1 MVLFISFVFGAV
13 ILGAGAMLAPAWRTV
28 QPRVALAGTFSLALV
43 MGGAV
48 FWSSAFGWNTLIV
61 DYMLFALLTGVLVG
75 GSLSSAQMRAEAH
88 GIVLED
94 KDQGWPGPQDL
105 AFFVV
110 VGVAI
115 VVIVLSLPVPLGT
128 DAPALGYMALVAKS
142 GSFTSLAPFHPEI
155 ETLTSPGLSA
165 LVAYLSGQLRQP
177 ISDIQL
183 GVGAVLA
190 LLCVWLAYDMGAE
203 IRDKR
208 LGRAMAVAFII
219 GLGGFLTFLD
229 GHYSAL
235 LGLAFTMAFIIY
247 ALRYQ
252 RDGLW
257 YDAVAAGLMLG
268 ATLLADATVTF
279 MLILGYAAWLVTM
292 HMGEDRP
299 NRMRW
304 LVMLLGVPL
313 VTIIATGP
321 WLMNTWSLL
330 TSGNDASYSADLSN
344 LSAMLLHHGLIIV
357 PIAIMGAILS
367 LKQRAQMGLLAVGWL
382 VLLVDFAVIGLLA
395 AIFPPLHNMGNPF
408 YVAWFGAIVPYTLLG
423 GYGLLWIWEHI
434 INETLRARLYRTV
447 YVVAA
452 IALVGSVVVGVLLG
466 DDLRVS
472 ARDLTAYPGLY
483 TTEDDINAMLWIRD
497 NADDSARVLNYPSR
511 DSLWVAVIS
520 ERDAVFFPQVVF
532 YRGEEAALDSG
543 ETLLAFWYDPANP
556 DHSDL
561 LAEADITYVIV
572 PALIAVESRIA
583 TQSDVAD
590 AAYLDLVYESGAAQV
605 YQMR

>member
-28 QPRVALAGTFSLALV
+28 QPRVALAGTLSLALV

-48 FWSSAFGWNTLIV
+48 FWASAFGWNTLIV
-61 DYMLFALLTGVLVG
+61 DYMLFALLTGILVG

-115 VVIVLSLPVPLGT
+115 GVIVLSLPVPLGT
-128 DAPALGYMALVAKS
+128 DAPALGYMALAAKS

-155 ETLTSPGLSA
+155 ETITSPGLSA

-190 LLCVWLAYDMGAE
+190 LLCVWMAYDMGAE

-235 LGLAFTMAFIIY
+235 LALAFTMAFVIY

-257 YDAVAAGLMLG
+257 YDAIAAGLMLG

-279 MLILGYAAWLVTM
+279 TLILGYAAWLGTM
-292 HMGEDRP
+292 HLGQDRP
-299 NRMRW
+299 NLRRW
-304 LVMLLGVPL
+304 LVLLLGVPL
-313 VTIIATGP
+313 VTIVATGP
-321 WLMNTWSLL
+321 WLLNTWSLL
-330 TSGNDASYSADLSN
+330 TSGTDTTYTADVSN
-344 LSAMLLHHGLIIV
+344 LSTLLLHHGLIII
-357 PIAIMGAILS
+357 PIAIMGAIIS

-382 VLLVDFAVIGLLA
+382 ALLVDFAGIGLLVA
-395 AIFPPLHNMGNPF
+395 LIPPLRNIGDPF
-408 YVAWFGAIVPYTLLG
+408 YGAWFGAIVPYTLLG
-423 GYGLLWIWEHI
+423 GYGLLWIWENVV
-434 INETLRARLYRTV
+434 NETLRVQLYRAV
-447 YVVAA
+447 YVVA
-452 IALVGSVVVGVLLG
+452 GVVLIGVLAVGVLLT
-466 DDLRVS
+466 DDLRAA
-472 ARDLTAYPGLY
+472 ARESTAYPGLY
-483 TTEDDINAMLWIRD
+483 TTADDINTMLWIRE
-497 NADDSARVLNYPSR
+497 NGAETARVLNYPSR

-520 ERDAVFFPQVVF
+520 ERDAVFFPQAVF
-532 YRGEEAALDSG
+532 YRGEAAALDMG
-543 ETLLAFWYDPANP
+543 ETLLAFWHNPAYP
-556 DHSDL
+556 DHSAL
-561 LAEADITYVIV
+561 LHEANITYVIV
-572 PALIAVESRIA
+572 PALIAVESQIA
-583 TQSDVAD
+583 AQSDIAD
-590 AAYLDLVYESGAAQV
+590 ADYLELVYESGAAQV
-605 YQMR
+605 YQVR